1 MRSST
6 TLVSLCLA
14 AVLLGGCATTS
25 SQQASSKSD
34 STKRSGIY
42 LDLGVAYL
50 SQGQPRK
57 ALRTLEKAR
66 DLHDDD
72 ARVYNALAL
81 TYEALGFDDKAQGAF
96 EEAVDRDPQDPEVR
110 NNYGV
115 FLAQLG
121 SYERARQQFEKAL
134 ADPLYNNPETAYYN
148 LGWIARRQG
157 DLEEAKGMLRTALR
171 LRSGYPQAR
180 LTLAQIL
187 RDEDK
192 LAQARKEVASLLER
206 NPEHVQ
212 GHKLAGEVALA
223 RGRRD
228 AAREHLRQVVE
239 LAPETDA
246 ARRSRALLEQIEGQE
261 GNG

>member
-1 MRSST
+1 MRSSIAV
-6 TLVSLCLA
+6 VSLSLA

-25 SQQASSKSD
+25 SQQDSPKSD

-57 ALRTLEKAR
+57 ALRTLKKAR
-66 DLHDDD
+66 DLHED

-115 FLAQLG
+115 FLAQMG

-187 RDEDK
+187 RDEDD
-192 LAQARKEVASLLER
+192 LAQARKEVTSLLEQ

-223 RGRRD
+223 RGQRD
-228 AAREHLRQVVE
+228 QAQEHLRKVVE

>member
-1 MRSST
+1 MRGGIA
-6 TLVSLCLA
+6 LASLSLA

-25 SQQASSKSD
+25 SQQESSKSD

-50 SQGQPRK
+50 SQGKPRK

-66 DLHDDD
+66 NLHEDD

-81 TYEALGFDDKAQGAF
+81 TYESLGFDDKAQGAY
-96 EEAVDRDPQDPEVR
+96 EEAVDLDPKDPEVR

-115 FLAQLG
+115 FLAQMG
-121 SYERARQQFEKAL
+121 SYERARKQFEKAL

-157 DLEEAKGMLRTALR
+157 DTEEAKGMLRTALR
-171 LRSGYPQAR
+171 LRSQYPQAR
-180 LTLAQIL
+180 LTLVQIL
-187 RDEDK
+187 QERGE
-192 LAQARKEVASLLER
+192 LAQAGKEVATLLNR
-206 NPEHVQ
+206 NPENVQ

-223 RGRRD
+223 RGQQE
-228 AAREHLRQVVE
+228 AAREHLRKVVE

-246 ARRSRALLEQIEGQE
+246 AQRSQALLDQIEPRE
-261 GNG
+261 GSG